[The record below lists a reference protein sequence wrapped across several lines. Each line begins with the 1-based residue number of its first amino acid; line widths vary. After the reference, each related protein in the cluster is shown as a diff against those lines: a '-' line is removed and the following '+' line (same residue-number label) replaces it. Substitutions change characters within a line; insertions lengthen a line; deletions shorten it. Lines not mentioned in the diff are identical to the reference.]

1 MSDTN
6 QDANHDTNHD
16 TKRLIGQPVDRI
28 DGMLKVTGS
37 ASYASD
43 FPEARLAHAVIVTST
58 ISSGTITSIDTRRA
72 QAMPG
77 VLLVMTWQNAMRLPN
92 NGQTPLAP
100 PAGRRLTLL
109 QDNVVRY
116 SNEPVAVVVAD
127 TLERA
132 IDAAQHVKP
141 VYAATPGTLDF
152 ARAKSEAHTPPSP
165 PGRPADS
172 SRGDPEAGLREGAV
186 RIDAIYTTPVQF
198 HNPMEPHATMA
209 RWDGPELT
217 LYDSTQGVSGAST
230 AVAAVFGVPAANV
243 RVISP
248 FIGGG
253 FGCKGSSWSH
263 VSLCAMAAKQ
273 TGRPVRLALARPQMF
288 GPVGSRPHTEQH
300 LSIAARKDGTLTGLR
315 HDTFS
320 HTSTFEDWTELS
332 GLVTRMMYAVPNLST
347 SHRVVPLNV
356 GTPTFT
362 RAPGE
367 TTGSFALESAMDE
380 LAWRLKLDPVAL
392 RLKNYAEAE
401 PQEGKPWSSK
411 ALRECYA
418 AGADRFGWAQ
428 RVNAPRAMREGNTL
442 IGWGMASATYP
453 ANRGEASALA
463 RILPDGTAMV
473 ASGTQDLGTG
483 TYTVMTQVA
492 ADALGFPPDR
502 IAFALGDSTLPRAP
516 GSGGSQSAASVSPA
530 VQAAARAARDK
541 LIALAVAD
549 RASPVYGAAPAEVT
563 VSDGWVV
570 LRSDPSRRDPAAA
583 IVARAGGQ
591 PIDAQATAKPGDER
605 RQYAFHSFGAVFAEV
620 HVDAELGTVRV
631 TRIVGAYDVGQVLN
645 EKTARS
651 QLMGGMVWGV
661 STALHEDGRLDTRT
675 GRFANGNFAQY
686 HVPVNADI
694 GALDVLFVGQPDLRF
709 NAVGVRGIGEI
720 GITGVPAAIANA
732 VYHATGVRVRDLP
745 ITLDKLMLPQ
755 HAFA

>member
-1 MSDTN
+1 MTEPTS
-6 QDANHDTNHD
+6 Q
-16 TKRLIGQPVDRI
+16 LIGQPIDRI
-28 DGMLKVTGS
+28 DGMLKVTGA

-43 FPEARLAHAVIVTST
+43 FPEARLAHAVLVTST
-58 ISSGTITSIDTRRA
+58 VASGTLASIDTRRA
-72 QAMPG
+72 QSMPG

-92 NGQTPLAP
+92 GGRAPLAP

-132 IDAAQHVKP
+132 IDAAQHVD
-141 VYAATPGTLDF
+141 VTYAATPATLDF
-152 ARAKSEAHTPPSP
+152 ARAKTQAHTPPGQ
-165 PGRPADS
+165 PGRPIDS
-172 SRGDPEAGLREGAV
+172 QRGNVEAGLREGAV
-186 RIDAIYTTPVQF
+186 RLDAVYTTPVQF
-198 HNPMEPHATMA
+198 HNPMEPHATLA

-217 LYDSTQGVSGAST
+217 LYDSTQGVSGART
-230 AVAAVFGVPAANV
+230 AVAAVFGIPADNV
-243 RVISP
+243 RVIAP

-288 GPVGSRPHTEQH
+288 GPVGSRPRTEQRFS
-300 LSIAARKDGTLTGLR
+300 LAAQRDGTLTAIR
-315 HDTFS
+315 HDTLS
-320 HTSTFEDWTELS
+320 HTSTFEDWTEMS
-332 GLVTRMMYAVPNLST
+332 GLVTRMMYATPNLGT

-367 TTGSFALESAMDE
+367 TTGSFALESALDE
-380 LAWRLKLDPVAL
+380 LAWQLKMDPIAL
-392 RLKNYAEAE
+392 RLKNYAEVE
-401 PQEGKPWSSK
+401 PQDNKPWSSK

-418 AGADRFGWAQ
+418 AGAERFGWSR
-428 RVNAPRAMREGNTL
+428 RVNTPRAMRSGNTL
-442 IGWGMASATYP
+442 IGLGMAGATYP
-453 ANRGEASALA
+453 ANRSEAAALA

-473 ASGTQDLGTG
+473 ASGTQDIGTG

-492 ADALGFPPDR
+492 ADALGFPPER
-502 IAFALGDSTLPRAP
+502 IHFALGDSSLPRAP
-516 GSGGSQSAASVSPA
+516 VSGGSQSAASVSPA
-530 VQAAARAARDK
+530 VQAAASAARDK

-549 RASPVYGAAPAEVT
+549 PASPVHGAAATDVT
-563 VSDGWVV
+563 VVDGWVV
-570 LRSDPSRRDPAAA
+570 LRADTSRRDPAAA
-583 IVARAGGQ
+583 IIARAGGQ
-591 PIDAQATAKPGDER
+591 PIEAQATAKPGAEKQ
-605 RQYAFHSFGAVFAEV
+605 QYAFHSFGAVFVEV
-620 HVDAELGTVRV
+620 HVDADLGTLRV
-631 TRIVGAYDVGQVLN
+631 ARIVGAYDVGQVLN
-645 EKTARS
+645 AKTARS

-661 STALHEDGRLDTRT
+661 STALHEQGLLDTRA
-675 GRFANGNFAQY
+675 GRFANANFAEY

-694 GALDVLFVGQPDLRF
+694 GDLDVLFVGQPDLRF
-709 NAVGVRGIGEI
+709 NALGVRGIGEI

-745 ITLDKLMLPQ
+745 ITLDKVMTPMR
-755 HAFA
+755 ATT

>member
-1 MSDTN
+1 MN
-6 QDANHDTNHD
+6 Q
-16 TKRLIGQPVDRI
+16 LIGQPVDRI
-28 DGMLKVTGS
+28 DGMLKVTGG
-37 ASYASD
+37 ANYAAD
-43 FPEARLAHAVIVTST
+43 FPEARLAHAVLVTST
-58 ISSGTITSIDTRRA
+58 VASGTIASIDTSRA
-72 QAMPG
+72 RAMPG
-77 VLLVMTWQNAMRLPN
+77 VLLVMTSQNAMRLPN
-92 NGQTPLAP
+92 AGRPPVSP
-100 PAGRRLTLL
+100 PAVRRLTLL

-127 TLERA
+127 TLEHA
-132 IDAAQHVKP
+132 ADAAQHVS
-141 VYAATPGTLDF
+141 VTYAAMPATLDF
-152 ARAKSEAHTPPSP
+152 ARAKAQAHTPVAM
-165 PGRPADS
+165 PGRPIDS
-172 SRGDPEAGLREGAV
+172 QRGNVEAGMHEGAL
-186 RIDAIYTTPVQF
+186 RIDAVYTTPTQF

-217 LYDSTQGVSGAST
+217 LYDSTQGVTNDRA
-230 AVAAVFGVPAANV
+230 AVAAVFGIPADNI

-273 TGRPVRLALARPQMF
+273 TGRPVRLALTRPQMF
-288 GPVGSRPHTEQH
+288 GLVGSRPHTEQH
-300 LSIAARKDGTLTGLR
+300 LSIAARADGTLTGVR
-315 HDTFS
+315 HDTLS
-320 HTSTFEDWTELS
+320 HTSAFEDWTEMS
-332 GLVTRMMYAVPNLST
+332 GLVTRMMYACPNLST

-380 LAWRLKLDPVAL
+380 LAWRLKMDPIAL
-392 RLKNYAEAE
+392 RLKNYAEVE
-401 PQEGKPWSSK
+401 PQDGKPWSSK

-418 AGADRFGWAQ
+418 AGAQRFGWAR

-442 IGWGMASATYP
+442 IGLGMAGATYP
-453 ANRGEASALA
+453 ANRSEAAALA

-473 ASGTQDLGTG
+473 ASGTQDIGTG

-502 IAFALGDSTLPRAP
+502 IRFALGDSTLPHAP

-541 LIALAVAD
+541 LIALAIAD
-549 RASPVYGAAPAEVT
+549 PASPVHGAASSEVT
-563 VSDGWVV
+563 VTDGWVV
-570 LRSDPSRRDPAAA
+570 STGDAARRDPAAA
-583 IVARAGGQ
+583 IIARAGGK
-591 PIDAQATAKPGDER
+591 PIEAQATEKPGAER
-605 RQYAFHSFGAVFAEV
+605 QQYAFHSFGAVFAEV

-631 TRIVGAYDVGQVLN
+631 ARIVGAYDVGQVLN
-645 EKTARS
+645 EKTARN

-661 STALHEDGRLDTRT
+661 STALHEDAQLDART
-675 GRFANGNFAQY
+675 GRFANGNLADY

-694 GALDVLFVGQPDLRF
+694 ADLDVLFVGTPDLRF
-709 NAVGVRGIGEI
+709 NPLGVRGIGEI

-745 ITLDKLMLPQ
+745 ITLDKLMLPR
-755 HAFA
+755 HAFT

>member
-1 MSDTN
+1 MNT
-6 QDANHDTNHD
+6 
-16 TKRLIGQPVDRI
+16 LIGQPLDRI

-37 ASYASD
+37 ANYAAD
-43 FPEARLAHAVIVTST
+43 FPEARLAHAVLVTST
-58 ISSGTITSIDTRRA
+58 VASGTIASIDTRRA

-92 NGQTPLAP
+92 AGRPPISP
-100 PAGRRLTLL
+100 PAVRRLTLL

-127 TLERA
+127 TLEHA
-132 IDAAQHVKP
+132 TDAAQHVS
-141 VYAATPGTLDF
+141 VTYAATPATLDF
-152 ARAKSEAHTPPSP
+152 ARAKTQTHTPPGM
-165 PGRPADS
+165 PGRPVDS
-172 SRGDPEAGLREGAV
+172 QRGNVEAGLHEGAV
-186 RIDAIYTTPVQF
+186 RIDAVYTTPTQF

-217 LYDSTQGVSGAST
+217 LYDATQGVTNDRT
-230 AVAAVFGVPAANV
+230 AVAAMFGIPADNI

-300 LSIAARKDGTLTGLR
+300 LSIAAREDGTLTSVR
-315 HDTFS
+315 HDTLS
-320 HTSTFEDWTELS
+320 QTSTFEDWSEMS
-332 GLVTRMMYAVPNLST
+332 GLLTRMMYASPNLST

-356 GTPTFT
+356 GTPTFM

-380 LAWRLKLDPVAL
+380 LAWRLKMDPVAL
-392 RLKNYAEAE
+392 RLKNYAEVE
-401 PQEGKPWSSK
+401 PQDGKPWSSK
-411 ALRECYA
+411 ALRECYT
-418 AGADRFGWAQ
+418 AGAERFGWTR

-442 IGWGMASATYP
+442 IGLGMAGATYP
-453 ANRGEASALA
+453 ANRSEAAAVA

-473 ASGTQDLGTG
+473 ASGTQDIGTG

-492 ADALGFPPDR
+492 ADALGFPPER
-502 IAFALGDSTLPRAP
+502 IHFALGDSTLPHAP
-516 GSGGSQSAASVSPA
+516 VSGGSQSAASVSPA

-541 LIALAVAD
+541 LIALAIAD
-549 RASPVYGAAPAEVT
+549 PASPVHGAASNDVT
-563 VSDGWVV
+563 VADGWVV
-570 LRSDPSRRDPAAA
+570 SMRDTSRRDPAAA
-583 IVARAGGQ
+583 IIARAGGK
-591 PIDAQATAKPGDER
+591 PIEAQASEKPGQER
-605 RQYAFHSFGAVFAEV
+605 QQYAFHSFGAVFAEV
-620 HVDAELGTVRV
+620 HVDAELGTLRV
-631 TRIVGAYDVGQVLN
+631 ARIVGAYDVGQVLN

-661 STALHEDGRLDTRT
+661 GTALHENGLLDTRM
-675 GRFANGNFAQY
+675 GRFANGNLADY

-694 GALDVLFVGQPDLRF
+694 GDLDVLFVGPPDLRF
-709 NAVGVRGIGEI
+709 NPLGVRGIGEI

-745 ITLDKLMLPQ
+745 ITLDKVMLPR
-755 HAFA
+755 HALA